1 MDKMNFIRKISVTVF
16 LIFPLLLLAI
26 IFCSADRSISAN
38 ENRTLKTKSDV
49 KWSVTNGAFQ
59 NWLEDYLSDQFPL
72 RDSLKQAEIECRL
85 AFGAQE
91 LGGAYIGEGGRLFQK
106 VTQANVNEA
115 ACLRYARRVN
125 RLAAETELPTYVMY
139 VPSAGV
145 ALQQQLPKGAPMYD
159 GDALF
164 AELIKELPDTQVI
177 DLRRRMASDAG
188 NYYATDHHWTAQGAQ
203 SAYQAWCQVHE
214 IAPQEAELVSV
225 SDTFQGTL
233 YSKVPSRRVPMDTIR
248 AIKLDPLPD
257 LLADGQEI
265 PFYDAAAL
273 ATKDQYNFFQGG
285 NHGIAVVTNS
295 AIDEGEG
302 KTLLLLKDSFANSL
316 VPFLIG
322 HYRQI
327 IMIDERYAFVDAG
340 ELAQAYGVD
349 EIAVV
354 RELISTP

>member
-1 MDKMNFIRKISVTVF
+1 MDKLTRVRKISVTVF
-16 LIFPLLLLAI
+16 LIFPLLLLTVI
-26 IFCSADRSISAN
+26 LCSPDRSISAN
-38 ENRTLKTKSDV
+38 ENRTLKTKADV
-49 KWSVTNGAFQ
+49 KWSVTNNAFQ

-85 AFGAQE
+85 SFGAQE
-91 LGGAYIGEGGRLFQK
+91 LGGAYVGEGGRLFQK
-106 VTQANVNEA
+106 ITQSDVNEA

-125 RLAAETELPTYVMY
+125 RLATETELPTYVMY

-145 ALQQQLPKGAPMYD
+145 ALRKQLPEGASMYD

-164 AELIKELPDTQVI
+164 AKLIKELPDTQVI
-177 DLRRRMASDAG
+177 DLRRRMASDTG

-214 IAPQEAELVSV
+214 IAPREAELVSV

-233 YSKVPSRRVPMDTIR
+233 YSKVPSHRVPMDTICTVR
-248 AIKLDPLPD
+248 LDPLPE

-265 PFYDAAAL
+265 PFYDVAAL

-295 AIDEGEG
+295 VIDEGEG

-327 IMIDERYAFVDAG
+327 IMIDERYAFVDA
-340 ELAQAYGVD
+340 EQLAQEYGAD

-354 RELISTP
+354 REIISTP